1 MESKDNRWLRV
12 TVLPGC
18 VGCRTVA
25 VRECWTVREL
35 KACILAETGFPA
47 AEQRLWLGGRE
58 LPDWIKIGDLTCKNC
73 HLFVN
78 LQSKGLKGGGRFGQ
92 TTPPLVDFLKDIL
105 RRYPEGGQ
113 ILKGRP
119 SMCTTMLSSLR
130 RTGMGFRKSHG
141 AGRRMTL

>member
-1 MESKDNRWLRV
+1 METEETRWVRV
-12 TVLPGC
+12 TVLRGC

-25 VRECWTVREL
+25 VPATATGRDL
-35 KACILAETGFPA
+35 KERIFAETSFPV
-47 AEQRLWLGGRE
+47 AEQRLWRGDRE
-58 LPDWIKIGDLTCKNC
+58 IPDWIKIGDLTSKTC

-113 ILKGRP
+113 ILKAQLF
-119 SMCTTMLSSLR
+119 MCTTMRFSPQ
-130 RTGMGFRKSHG
+130 RTGMAFRK
-141 AGRRMTL
+141 